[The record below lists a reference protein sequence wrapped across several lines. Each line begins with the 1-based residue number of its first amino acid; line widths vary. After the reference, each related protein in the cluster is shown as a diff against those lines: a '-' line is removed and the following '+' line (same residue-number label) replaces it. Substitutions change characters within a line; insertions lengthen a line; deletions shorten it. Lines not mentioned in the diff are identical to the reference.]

1 MERIHNRIMAA
12 DVVAFTLTL
21 AAFAGAVYCVLS
33 GLGSL

>member
-1 MERIHNRIMAA
+1 MDRTHSRITAA

-33 GLGSL
+33 ALGSI